1 MRGMEIDLVGAF
13 LALGVPLPE
22 VIRESTTNPATERP
36 RANLSARS

>member
-22 VIRESTTNPATERP
+22 VIRESTTNPATNP
-36 RANLSARS
+36 ATDSDAWT